1 MSVPS
6 ASVSREA
13 ESERQSRLVYD
24 FVRCEESALA
34 EDERLS
40 NYREH
45 KHQQNLYQQV
55 AAAFVVALESR
66 EEAKAIKTCHLLPEI
81 GE

>member
-45 KHQQNLYQQV
+45 KHQQSLYQQV